1 MKHTS
6 RKNNIMYGFLMNHYK
21 YKFQI
26 IKYKHDT
33 HNPSELRSER
43 RQTSRESQGQAEA
56 IVTRD

>member
-1 MKHTS
+1 
-6 RKNNIMYGFLMNHYK
+6 MNHYK